1 MLSFNLFKIKV
12 HVSYVFTVFIT
23 LLAVLDNTG
32 LLFISFLAIL
42 FHEIGHIIAI
52 KIIGIKDIELMLVLG
67 SVRVEMKSYLSDKL
81 SVIVSLCGP
90 FMSFILSVFIF
101 FNNYYLAY
109 FGAANLIVFIFNM
122 LPINGL
128 DGGDALK
135 YVLMRLFNKNSDS
148 IFRMISLI
156 FTVSFTAI
164 CGTFFAVKL
173 YNPTLLIV
181 GIYLIIMS
189 IKKV

>member
-1 MLSFNLFKIKV
+1 MISFNLFKIKV
-12 HVSYVFTVFIT
+12 QVSFAFTVFIT

-42 FHEIGHIIAI
+42 FHEIGHILAI
-52 KIIGIKDIELMLVLG
+52 QGLGVKDIKLMLVLG
-67 SVRVEMKSYLSDKL
+67 SVRIETKGYLSDK
-81 SVIVSLCGP
+81 SSAVVSLFGP
-90 FMSFILSVFIF
+90 LVNLILSAFIF
-101 FNNYYLAY
+101 FKNYYLAY

-128 DGGDALK
+128 DGGDILK
-135 YVLMRLFNKNSDS
+135 HVLKCIFHRKSDS
-148 IFRMISLI
+148 IFKTISLI
-156 FTVSFTAI
+156 FTISFTAI
-164 CGTFFAVKL
+164 CGTFFAIK
-173 YNPTLLIV
+173 YFNPTLLIV